1 MKNPNRQT
9 SIGFQVNY
17 LLKEHGIEAKLEEI
31 NRLSEIIKNTI
42 EFNQKLYDIGTL
54 DGVSLATTVEDLIDI
69 YMLRSEVYREMS
81 YTSEF
86 PELIKGLDF
95 DEFDECSAIIYSKRG
110 DTITGTC
117 RLIFD
122 STVKKLPIDENFS
135 LDYLR
140 NSKRIIGEGSRVI
153 IKNIEGLKP
162 EFKLMTIDCYR
173 VLSSYNVDLVS
184 VMTKEH
190 IKLYKNFGG
199 FSVEKRFERYG
210 SINKEFYITLWRT
223 SKISTFFKRVFL
235 RNVRVA

>member
-17 LLKEHGIEAKLEEI
+17 LLKEHSIEAKLEEI

-42 EFNQKLYDIGTL
+42 EFNKKLYDIGTL

-122 STVKKLPIDENFS
+122 STAKKLPIDENFS